1 MSTPNERREWLEKCR
16 DYHGHLCMGQ
26 ALGARIGIKGMELIA
41 PERPRDVIV
50 FVENDRCVADAVLVV
65 SGTRVGRRTLKM
77 RDYGRM
83 AATFWNPATD
93 VAWRVRAQYDGPKV
107 EGGEDALRELMEL
120 PDEAMV
126 RWERVT
132 VDLPESEM
140 PGHPKRVVP
149 CSVCGERV
157 FDSKDITGPDGEPVC
172 GACANGPY
180 YGTWTEER

>member
-1 MSTPNERREWLEKCR
+1 MSTSTERREWLEKCR

-41 PERPRDVIV
+41 PERPKDVIV

-65 SGTRVGRRTLKM
+65 SQTRVGRRTLKM

-83 AATFWNPATD
+83 AATFLNTATGK
-93 VAWRVRAQYDGPKV
+93 AWRVNAQYDGPKV
-107 EGGEDALRELMEL
+107 EGGEDALRDLMEL

-126 RWERVT
+126 AWREVV
-132 VDLPESEM
+132 VDLPQSEL

-157 FDSKDITGPDGEPVC
+157 FDSKDRPSADGLPVC
-172 GACANGPY
+172 IACAEGAY
-180 YGTWTEER
+180 YRPVVTP

>member
-1 MSTPNERREWLEKCR
+1 MSTPNERRQWLEKCR

-41 PERPRDVIV
+41 PDRPKDVIV

-65 SGTRVGRRTLKM
+65 SETRVGRRTLKM

-83 AATFWNPATD
+83 AATFHNTATGKS
-93 VAWRVRAQYDGPKV
+93 WRVRAAYDGPKV
-107 EGGEDALRELMEL
+107 EAGEDALRDLMDL

-126 RWERVT
+126 AWQEVV
-132 VDLPESEM
+132 VDLPEAEM

-149 CSVCGERV
+149 CTVCGERV
-157 FDSKDITGPDGEPVC
+157 FDFKDRPGEAGPVC
-172 GACANGPY
+172 QACAEGAY
-180 YGTWTEER
+180 YKVVEVAP